1 MGMAAVY
8 LLIGICAIVT
18 SAGLLAHSF
27 FLTRT
32 SMELRLLAAVLKQ
45 TLDELEQSAAYRED

>member
-1 MGMAAVY
+1 MAAVY